1 VSYVHA
7 AGHRLEY
14 KRLHPHDAAVRRD
27 LDESPV
33 LVFLHEGLGSTALW
47 KDFPQLVA
55 DATGCSALVY
65 SRHGYGKSDPLAGP
79 RKVDYMHEEALQT
92 LPQVLGSL
100 AIREPVLIGHSDGAS
115 IALIHAGARRWP
127 VRGLVAMAPH
137 VFVEEITLESIAQAK
152 LTFETT
158 DLAVKLKRYHNDPA
172 SAFRGWNEI
181 WLNPDFRAWNIEE
194 YLPNIDAPLLLIQG
208 EDDRYGTLAQ
218 IRAIARAARGPVREL
233 ILPGCG
239 HSPHVDRKEETLGAI
254 RDFVA
259 LVKGEE

>member
-1 VSYVHA
+1 MSYVHA

-14 KRLHPHDAAVRRD
+14 KRLRPHDAAARRD
-27 LDESPV
+27 LDEAPV

-55 DATGCSALVY
+55 DSTGCSALVY
-65 SRHGYGKSDPLAGP
+65 SRHGYGKSDPLTRP
-79 RKVDYMHEEALQT
+79 RAVDYMHEEALQT
-92 LPQVLGSL
+92 LPQVLASL

-137 VFVEEITLESIAQAK
+137 VFIEEITLESIAQAK

-194 YLPNIDAPLLLIQG
+194 YLPNIEAPLLLIQG

-233 ILPGCG
+233 ILPRCG
-239 HSPHVDRKEETLGAI
+239 HSPHVDRKQETLEAI

-259 LVKGEE
+259 EVKVQR